1 MLEKS
6 TPKSVPCI
14 KEALDVHLQTVW
26 FIGADSKGS
35 LSPISKA
42 AMERER
48 ENDRSGTL
56 VLDDGE
62 EVCF

>member
-14 KEALDVHLQTVW
+14 KEVLDVHLQTAW
-26 FIGADSKGS
+26 FIGADSKGG
-35 LSPISKA
+35 LIPISQA

-48 ENDRSGTL
+48 EKRQKLYS
-56 VLDDGE
+56 
-62 EVCF
+62 CFG

>member
-14 KEALDVHLQTVW
+14 KEALVVHLQTVW
-26 FIGADSKGS
+26 FIGADSKGG
-35 LSPISKA
+35 LSPISQA

-48 ENDRSGTL
+48 EKRQKWYS
-56 VLDDGE
+56 
-62 EVCF
+62 CFG

>member
-14 KEALDVHLQTVW
+14 KEALDVRLQTVC
-26 FIGADSKGS
+26 FIGADSKGG

-42 AMERER
+42 SMERER
-48 ENDRSGTL
+48 EKRQK
-56 VLDDGE
+56 
-62 EVCF
+62 